1 MTVYYKKVNTL
12 KESIKFQKYLFK
24 LNYYWLDKRLHFCFG
39 CIIYIVEKIIYYDND
54 MEYIKS
60 NYNNLKQM
68 NYNTLEL
75 G

>member
-1 MTVYYKKVNTL
+1 MIVYYKKVNTL

-24 LNYYWLDKRLHFCFG
+24 LNYHWLDKKLHFCFD
-39 CIIYIVEKIIYYDND
+39 CIIYIVEKIIYYNND
-54 MEYIKS
+54 IEYIKS

-68 NYNTLEL
+68 NYNILEL